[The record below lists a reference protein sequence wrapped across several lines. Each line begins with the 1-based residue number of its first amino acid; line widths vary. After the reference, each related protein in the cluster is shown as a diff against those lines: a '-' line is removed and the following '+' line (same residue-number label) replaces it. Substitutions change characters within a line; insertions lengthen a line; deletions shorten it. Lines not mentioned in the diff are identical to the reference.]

1 MESILLCTC
10 NSSLYQNKVSIK
22 HILKYVNILSQFSV
36 RTKLCLQLYTNKI
49 IHLLPIKRKKK
60 SKRCVSIK
68 NPKTHF
74 LLPKS
79 VLVVR
84 FVYIRKIKLIII
96 TQKQTNAYEHVFF
109 KLETSKRAKI
119 VYK

>member
-1 MESILLCTC
+1 MESILLC
-10 NSSLYQNKVSIK
+10 NFLLYQNKVSIET
-22 HILKYVNILSQFSV
+22 HSEICEYFISILCKDQIVFA
-36 RTKLCLQLYTNKI
+36 TLYEQNNPPPPDK
-49 IHLLPIKRKKK
+49 KKKK

-74 LLPKS
+74 LLPIS
-79 VLVVR
+79 VVR